1 MKIAK
6 LFCVIALLTLAG
18 CATRSDLDVV
28 QRDNEELKSR
38 LFQLEKD
45 LNGVKTEARASVEG
59 TLKDFQTERET
70 ERKGLAD
77 MQASM
82 DGMKVDTQVLA
93 GKIDDLSIAAKKPA
107 EDVALLR
114 DDLERR
120 LTGIEQR
127 LGKVETGL
135 DDAVKK
141 ITALEAAR
149 AQEAQTPEALY
160 QKGLDTYRAGDFP
173 TARDTFNKFLELYPK
188 NDLAANAHYWV
199 GETYYSEKKYEQAI
213 LEFQNVIKNY
223 PGKEK
228 VPAAMFKQAVSF
240 AEIGDNKSAR
250 YVLRKLIE
258 DYPASEEAKRAKETL
273 KELK

>member
-1 MKIAK
+1 MKSVK
-6 LFCVIALLTLAG
+6 LIGVVVLLALAG

-59 TLKDFQTERET
+59 TLKDFQTEREA

-82 DGMKVDTQVLA
+82 DGMKVDMQALA
-93 GKIDDLSIAAKKPA
+93 GKVDDLSIAAKKPA

-120 LTGIEQR
+120 LTAIEQR
-127 LGKVETGL
+127 LVKVETRL
-135 DDAVKK
+135 DDVEKK
-141 ITALEAAR
+141 VSAANAQ
-149 AQEAQTPEALY
+149 AQEASQTPEALY
-160 QKGLDTYRAGDFP
+160 QKGMDSYRAGDYP
-173 TARDTFNKFLELYPK
+173 TARETFTKFLELYPK
-188 NDLAANAHYWV
+188 NDLAANARYWV

-213 LEFQNVIKNY
+213 LEFQNVIKNF

-228 VPAAMFKQAVSF
+228 VPAAMLKQAISF
-240 AEIGDNKSAR
+240 GEINDAKSAR

-258 DYPASEEAKRAKETL
+258 DYPASDEAKRAKEKL